1 MAIKKK
7 RVSPRQKMINL
18 MYIVLMAMLALNVS
32 SDVLNGI
39 VLVDESL
46 TRSTENSTSQNNSIY
61 ATLDEAMKLNPEKT
75 REWYNKAQVVKSI
88 SDSLYNFAE
97 LLKWDIV
104 READGEDADIR
115 NVRGQENLEAAAHVM
130 LAPGIGKGGM
140 LYDAINNYRK
150 DILTMISD
158 TVQQRIIGSNFSTD
172 VPAFAMEL
180 GKNWQEYMFE
190 STPVVAAITLLTK
203 IQNDVRY
210 AEGEVLHKLIS
221 NIDVKDV
228 RVNQINAYVIPNS
241 QTVVRGSKFSA
252 QIIMAAVDTTQRPDI
267 FIGDTQLNSGVYE
280 TICTRTGDFTLKG
293 YLVMRNGNGE
303 EIRREFSQPYTVVE
317 PSATVSATM
326 MNMLYAGY
334 QNPIS
339 VSVPGVPANRI
350 SATMTGGTLT
360 KKGDGEYIAVPSSV
374 GEDVVIT
381 VTAQNEG
388 RSQEMGKFTFH
399 VRKLPDPTAYLD
411 CKDENGN
418 PARYRGEKPISKAQ
432 LLATQGIGA
441 AIDDGLLDI
450 AFKVTAFETT
460 FFDRMGNVIP
470 EVSKSDKFTERQKEM
485 FRELGRGKRFYISN
499 VKAIG
504 PDGVERTLS
513 GAIPVIIR

>member
-1 MAIKKK
+1 
-7 RVSPRQKMINL
+7 

-115 NVRGQENLEAAAHVM
+115 NVRGQENLEAATHVM

-172 VPAFAMEL
+172 VPTSAMEL